1 MKSVTCCFAFWKVG
15 VVMDNL
21 EYEKRCPTYH
31 KYCLTIKEAVEYF
44 NLGEKTLYRL
54 VDEYKEEFD
63 SFVLTVG
70 KKYLIKREKFS
81 EFLDNTNV
89 V

>member
-21 EYEKRCPTYH
+21 KDEERCPIYQKH
-31 KYCLTIKEAVEYF
+31 NLTIKEAVEYF
-44 NLGEKTLYRL
+44 NIGEKKLYFL
-54 VDEYKEEFD
+54 VKEHKEELD

-70 KKYLIKREKFS
+70 KKYLIKREKFA

-89 V
+89 I